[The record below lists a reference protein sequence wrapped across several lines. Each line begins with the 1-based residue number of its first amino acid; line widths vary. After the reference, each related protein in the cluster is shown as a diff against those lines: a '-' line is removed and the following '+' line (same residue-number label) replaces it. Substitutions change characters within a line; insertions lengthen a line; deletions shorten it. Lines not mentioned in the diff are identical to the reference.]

1 MKYKT
6 MRTTAGQANM
16 RAAQDLHDMLAELEA
31 DDRRAAEA
39 AAPAMFEAYLADD
52 SRKIL
57 LAKHPWPWFVTGFD
71 ALRADHAV
79 TAAAP
84 APDPE
89 RDYRPPKLVFTP
101 RPRNITPDDG
111 ADPPAPAL
119 ARR

>member
-1 MKYKT
+1 MGGTGGLPVSPATGSFWSGFDWQRKFGIAWSVKYKT

-31 DDRRAAEA
+31 DDRRAAE
-39 AAPAMFEAYLADD
+39 
-52 SRKIL
+52 
-57 LAKHPWPWFVTGFD
+57 
-71 ALRADHAV
+71 
-79 TAAAP
+79 AAAP